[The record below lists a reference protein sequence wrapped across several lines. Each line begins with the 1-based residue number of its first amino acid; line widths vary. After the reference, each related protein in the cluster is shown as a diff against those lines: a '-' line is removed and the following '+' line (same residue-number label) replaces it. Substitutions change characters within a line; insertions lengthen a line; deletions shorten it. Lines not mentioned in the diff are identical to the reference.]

1 MKAQTKKEWKCPPHF
16 WIVDEYDIGICKYCG
31 LKRDFG
37 AMQHKL
43 RRPSVPEW
51 VTKKASLGGRRAHG
65 NNNGYFASGSEI

>member
-37 AMQHKL
+37 KVQQEHRKTLSEKQAAIGRSTH
-43 RRPSVPEW
+43 SVGKP
-51 VTKKASLGGRRAHG
+51 KGRKRKDG
-65 NNNGYFASGSEI
+65 